1 MGGTGRVRIVG
12 QAMKFKRPGDAQ
24 QFEVEIIAREGKA
37 VTARI
42 DGVEVVA
49 EVESLADGSTTIR
62 IADRRT
68 RIFGARTR
76 NSILVAAGPAS
87 FEFVP
92 VEGRAGAARHGLAA
106 PEVTAPMPGKVLKIL
121 VAEGDSVDHG
131 QALAVLEAMKMETT
145 LYAESAAT
153 VKKIL
158 VSAGQ
163 MVDHGAVL
171 IEFSPAPTPA
181 DPSKSESTVPGA

>member
-1 MGGTGRVRIVG
+1 
-12 QAMKFKRPGDAQ
+12 
-24 QFEVEIIAREGKA
+24 
-37 VTARI
+37 
-42 DGVEVVA
+42 A

-145 LYAESAAT
+145 LYAESAAM
-153 VKKIL
+153 VKKIR
-158 VSAGQ
+158 VAVGA
-163 MVDHGAVL
+163 MIDHGAVM
-171 IEFSPAPTPA
+171 IEFSPAPEA
-181 DPSKSESTVPGA
+181 PSTSESTASGA